1 VRETDAEALLGGVGV
16 GVEVHETDRTVGS
29 RTGADV
35 GLGDRVVAA
44 EDDRN
49 RARLKDGGV
58 VATIG
63 VRVTGD
69 TRRVA
74 ARLAD
79 VEEIEY
85 VVLTAGSFDLIL
97 ELVCETEDELLSV
110 INEAIRGIDG
120 VRETE
125 TFMHLRAE
133 KNVFAW
139 GQRLR
144 DTS

>member
-1 VRETDAEALLGGVGV
+1 
-16 GVEVHETDRTVGS
+16 
-29 RTGADV
+29 
-35 GLGDRVVAA
+35 
-44 EDDRN
+44 
-49 RARLKDGGV
+49 
-58 VATIG
+58 
-63 VRVTGD
+63 
-69 TRRVA
+69 
-74 ARLAD
+74 
-79 VEEIEY
+79 
-85 VVLTAGSFDLIL
+85 
-97 ELVCETEDELLSV
+97 V

>member
-1 VRETDAEALLGGVGV
+1 V

-79 VEEIEY
+79 VEQIEY

-97 ELVCETEDELLSV
+97 ELVCET
-110 INEAIRGIDG
+110 
-120 VRETE
+120 
-125 TFMHLRAE
+125 
-133 KNVFAW
+133 
-139 GQRLR
+139 
-144 DTS
+144 

>member
-1 VRETDAEALLGGVGV
+1 
-16 GVEVHETDRTVGS
+16 
-29 RTGADV
+29 
-35 GLGDRVVAA
+35 
-44 EDDRN
+44 
-49 RARLKDGGV
+49 V

-74 ARLAD
+74 AQLAD
-79 VEEIEY
+79 VEQIEY

-125 TFMHLRAE
+125 TFMHLRTE